1 MKLKLD
7 ENLPESLLPALQ
19 TLGHDVDNVRMEGL
33 RGQADADI
41 WQAAQKVERFLIT
54 QDLDFSDIR
63 KFSPGTH
70 HGLLLVRL
78 RVPGRHALFA
88 RIAEAFREEQAEAWA
103 RCFVLLTDHKLR
115 VHGPAR

>member
-7 ENLPESLLPALQ
+7 ENLPESLLPALAA
-19 TLGHDVDNVRMEGL
+19 LGHDVDNVRTEGL
-33 RGQADADI
+33 DGRTDPDD
-41 WQAAQKVERFLIT
+41 WQATQKAERFLIT

-70 HGLLLVRL
+70 HGLMLVGL
-78 RVPGRHALFA
+78 RVPGRLALA
-88 RIAEAFREEQAEAWA
+88 ERIADVLRAEASEAWA

-115 VHGPAR
+115 VHSSRK